1 MQTKIITDVRLA
13 AIEIS
18 FGKVVALPTETV
30 YGLGADAMDEKAV
43 LKIYETKDR
52 PHFNP
57 LIVHI
62 LSENEAKNY
71 AEYIPE
77 KAYKLMAKFSPGP
90 LTYILKKSKRGGK
103 TIPDIVT
110 SGIDSI
116 ALRIPSHPIFREL
129 LKITGLP
136 ICAPSANRS
145 GRISPVTAEDVLKEL
160 DGKIRYILDGDKS
173 TIGIESTIISFLD
186 HKPVIVRPGSITKE
200 QISETLGEVIE
211 YASDH
216 TSSQQ
221 ADPLAPGM
229 LKHHYAPTKKLYLIT
244 EEMSELIK
252 EKEIPKIKEMLN
264 TDGNSKPGYFS
275 FLKYENL
282 NAAAI
287 NLFSDLRE
295 MDESECDH
303 IIAAKV
309 KNEGIGFAINDR
321 LTRAAHAYLKKEN
334 GKWKVISK

>member
-13 AIEIS
+13 AIDIS
-18 FGKVVALPTETV
+18 IGKVVALPTETV
-30 YGLGADAMDEKAV
+30 YGLGADALDEKAV

-62 LSENEAKNY
+62 LSENEAKDY
-71 AEYIPE
+71 AEFIPE
-77 KAYKLMAKFSPGP
+77 KAYKLMTKFSPGP
-90 LTYILKKSKRGGK
+90 LTYLLKKKRGGSR

-110 SGIDSI
+110 SGLDSI
-116 ALRIPSHPIFREL
+116 ALRIPSHSLFREL

-160 DGKIRYILDGDKS
+160 EGKIRYILDGDKS

-186 HKPVIVRPGSITKE
+186 PKPVIVRPGSITKE
-200 QISETLGEVIE
+200 QISETLGEKID
-211 YASDH
+211 YADKQNS
-216 TSSQQ
+216 
-221 ADPLAPGM
+221 DPLAPGM
-229 LKHHYAPTKKLYLIT
+229 MKNHYAPSKKLYLVTDEI
-244 EEMSELIK
+244 SEQDV
-252 EKEIPKIKEMLN
+252 EKEISKINFLIDADN
-264 TDGNSKPGYFS
+264 NSKPGYLS
-275 FLKYENL
+275 FLKYVSL
-282 NAAAI
+282 NDAAL
-287 NLFSDLRE
+287 NLFSELRKL
-295 MDESECDH
+295 DESDCDH

-321 LTRAAHAYLKKEN
+321 LTRAAHAYLKKDN
-334 GKWKVISK
+334 GKWKEISK